1 MSENSNSNKKLPS
14 FETYAEAIMRILNLI
29 NVIDQ
34 LSQYYNLNQISTQ
47 YLNEPFTPI
56 SPKTVANYFG
66 VQYNKIPNLVQQTQY
81 NPVVLVTK
89 ANQIAEQ
96 IAQQP
101 DVLNS
106 LASMYGVAPGIIK
119 SLQVYLQLAQVLP
132 KIVINQSVQVTT
144 NQQNQQYTASPNV
157 LENY

>member
-14 FETYAEAIMRILNLI
+14 FETYAEAIARILNLI
-29 NVIDQ
+29 NTINQ
-34 LSQYYNLNQISTQ
+34 LAQYFNLNQISTQ
-47 YLNEPFTPI
+47 YLNEPFNPI

-66 VQYNKIPNLVQQTQY
+66 VQYNKIPSLVQQTQY
-81 NPVVLVTK
+81 NPVALVTK

-96 IAQQP
+96 IQP

-106 LASMYGVAPGIIK
+106 LASMYGVEPEIVK

-132 KIVINQSVQVTT
+132 KLVSTQSVQVTT
-144 NQQNQQYTASPNV
+144 NQQYTASPNV